1 MSYLKNQCCQRHT
14 LYIGMNEILHVCFTV
29 FIALDMI
36 RYVGYPQNYWIV
48 IVSFQIFHIYSPV
61 LSELCLRDLHIMLLS
76 TCGFRK
82 SVQGRAYSSY
92 RHKQN
97 YICLCTVQTYD
108 ILNGHK
114 QNYIYAIIVQPYD
127 ILKAKNTWMK
137 SVSCV
142 I

>member
-1 MSYLKNQCCQRHT
+1 